1 MLKTL
6 VKEISKISGY
16 LWDKGWAEKNAGNLS
31 IDVTDMFKDKIPEI
45 KIFTY
50 GMEKTYTGLRNS
62 VILITASGSKM
73 RDINSVPLN
82 HIIFLFFD
90 ETGKRF
96 SKFKINN
103 KYILLVTEDIPSS
116 ELPTHLE
123 VHNFLK
129 LNGSKCKA
137 VLHTHATELIS
148 FSHLKECTNE
158 KKMNRKLS
166 DMHPEFKLFIPDG
179 IGLIKEQTSATFK
192 IAEETI
198 EAFKKHKI
206 VLWKKHGVISV
217 GEKLD
222 DAFDLIDIASKSSKI
237 YLLSRNTK

>member
-1 MLKTL
+1 LLKAL

-31 IDVTDMFKDKIPEI
+31 VNVTGLFEQKIPDI
-45 KIFTY
+45 RIFSY
-50 GMEKTYTGLRNS
+50 EMEKSYDGLQDN

-73 RDINSVPLN
+73 RDINTTPLN
-82 HIIFLFFD
+82 HIILLFFD
-90 ETGKRF
+90 STGKRF

-123 VHNFLK
+123 VQNYLK
-129 LNGSKCKA
+129 LSGGSDKA

-148 FSHLKECTNE
+148 FSHLKECIND

-166 DMHPEFKLFIPDG
+166 DMHPEFKLFIPEG
-179 IGLIKEQTSATFK
+179 IGLIKEQNSSNYK
-192 IAEETI
+192 IAADTI
-198 EAFKKHKI
+198 EAIKEHKI
-206 VLWKKHGVISV
+206 VLWKKHGVISI
-217 GEKLD
+217 GENLD
-222 DAFDLIDIASKSSKI
+222 DAFDLIDIASKSAKI
-237 YLLSRNTK
+237 YLLSRNPQ